1 MQRTLSTQNNCFLP
15 NFKKNHMMRRYEDQ
29 FSTYVEQ
36 HQQQQQHQPAYHPEM
51 RNTDMNYFKHKGKHA
66 VKPKKV
72 ELNVTHESGLVFGL

>member
-1 MQRTLSTQNNCFLP
+1 
-15 NFKKNHMMRRYEDQ
+15 MMRRYEDQ

-36 HQQQQQHQPAYHPEM
+36 HQQQQHQPAYHQEM